1 MHSSSF
7 KKPVVLKSIVLPNS
21 QQKQGL
27 EVFLNIFA
35 ALNERYAR

>member
-1 MHSSSF
+1 M
-7 KKPVVLKSIVLPNS
+7 PIELPNS

-35 ALNERYAR
+35 ALNERYARQTQYFF